1 MGKVVPLRRTERRSG
16 LAELCGPDEA
26 KANRGLW
33 AHVLI
38 FSAIALIL
46 YAAAIAAIPGE
57 AADRLWL
64 LGLILVIAISKLVA
78 AGGLMLGI
86 VGADRHADSTRE
98 SDVGAFAISGTA
110 GARSSGKRV
119 PYRGTPRILRPQ
131 GPRGK

>member
-1 MGKVVPLRRTERRSG
+1 M
-16 LAELCGPDEA
+16 CGPGEA
-26 KANRGLW
+26 KANRRLW

-46 YAAAIAAIPGE
+46 YSAAIAAIPGE

-86 VGADRHADSTRE
+86 VGADRHTDSTRE
-98 SDVGAFAISGTA
+98 SNVDAFAISGTA
-110 GARSSGKRV
+110 GARSSGTRI
-119 PYRGTPRILRPQ
+119 PRGGTARILRPQ